1 MEKFEQVAKE
11 KLAVEVKNVKLTTKK
26 HVGIPVAAGSTTKM
40 NAKSSAGLSMPT
52 ISHLPIPEGLAMRD
66 THGSTTVAC
75 VEKEKSSRVRS
86 VPEGL
91 LPELCRYD
99 LSASYY

>member
-26 HVGIPVAAGSTTKM
+26 HVGIPVAAGSSTTKM

-66 THGSTTVAC
+66 SHVAC